1 LDKDIEL
8 MVLRHEVR
16 VLKRQLHGRVRYRPT
31 DRAMLAALSRLLP
44 RWRCFLVTP
53 ETLLRWHRELSR
65 RKWKRWRAL
74 RGPGRPPL
82 NDEIVELIVRLGR
95 ENCRRGSV
103 RIQGELRGLG
113 IRLSASSIR
122 RVLRSHGLGPVPR
135 GGPTWKQFITA
146 QAKGILATDF
156 FVVDIIKFTQ
166 LYVLFVIELQS
177 RIVHV
182 LGVTDHPTGSFVTQ
196 VARNL
201 AGNLTEHARS
211 FRFLIRDRD
220 AKFTASFDE
229 VFASEGIEVIKTP
242 IRSPRANAIAER
254 WVRTVRE
261 ECLDWTL
268 VHGRNHLE
276 AVLRDYVRHYNQHR
290 PHRGL
295 RLQVP
300 APLSE
305 VTSARLSL
313 SDIGRRDVLGGIIHE
328 YRAAA

>member
-1 LDKDIEL
+1 

-16 VLKRQLHGRVRYRPT
+16 VLKRQLHGRVRYRT
-31 DRAMLAALSRLLP
+31 ADRVILAALSRLLP
-44 RWRCFLVTP
+44 RWRWRCFLVTP

-65 RKWKRWRAL
+65 RKWKRWRTQ

-82 NDEIVELIVRLGR
+82 GDEIVELIVRLGR
-95 ENCRRGSV
+95 ENRRWGCV
-103 RIQGELRGLG
+103 RIQGELRELR
-113 IRLSASSIR
+113 IRVSASSIR
-122 RVLRSHGLGPVPR
+122 RVPRRHGLEPAPR
-135 GGPTWKQFITA
+135 SGPTWKEFLVA
-146 QAKGILATDF
+146 QASGISATDF
-156 FVVDIIKFTQ
+156 FVVDTIKFTQ

-177 RIVHV
+177 RVVHI

-201 AGNLTEHARS
+201 EGDLAEQGRS
-211 FRFLIRDRD
+211 FKFLIRDRD

-242 IRSPRANAIAER
+242 VRSPRANAIAER
-254 WVRTVRE
+254 WVRTARE

-268 VHGRNHLE
+268 VLGRRHLE
-276 AVLRDYVRHYNQHR
+276 AVLRDYVRHYDEHR

-295 RLQVP
+295 RLEAP
-300 APLSE
+300 AP
-305 VTSARLSL
+305 VTTMTPTPLSL
-313 SDIGRRDVLGGIIHE
+313 SDIARHDVLGGLIHE

>member
-1 LDKDIEL
+1 

-16 VLKRQLHGRVRYRPT
+16 LLKRQLHGRVRYRTT
-31 DRAMLAALSRLLP
+31 DRAILAALSRLLP
-44 RWRCFLVTP
+44 RWRWRCFLVTP
-53 ETLLRWHRELSR
+53 ETLLRWHRELSC
-65 RKWKRWRAL
+65 RKWKRWRAQ
-74 RGPGRPPL
+74 GGEGRPPL
-82 NDEIVELIVRLGR
+82 GDEIVELIVRLGR
-95 ENCRRGSV
+95 ENRRWGCV

-113 IRLSASSIR
+113 IRISASSIR
-122 RVLRSHGLGPVPR
+122 RVLRSHGLGPAPR
-135 GGPTWKQFITA
+135 GGPTWKEFLTA
-146 QAKGILATDF
+146 QASGILATDF
-156 FVVDIIKFTQ
+156 FVVDTIKFTQ
-166 LYVLFVIELQS
+166 LYALFVIEFQS
-177 RIVHV
+177 RVVHI

-201 AGNLTEHARS
+201 AGDLTEHARS

-242 IRSPRANAIAER
+242 VRSPCANAIAER

-261 ECLDWTL
+261 EFLDWTL
-268 VHGRNHLE
+268 VLGRLHLE

-328 YRAAA
+328 YHAAA